1 MRRLVGLQFKRDRAV
16 ISTGVVVRGHD
27 NLAGLGG
34 VVDNPH
40 EALAARTIA
49 CRRKQRH
56 RDRAAAAARRRR
68 GQIREVARWTLQ
80 QAHDENGR
88 HRIDDAFDRRL
99 DDQLPFSGALA
110 KCALK
115 PFAAG
120 LQILDRNRPRREA
133 PQRHP
138 HALRWEALV
147 VDARD
152 GDLDRSPIRV
162 EQAQQAR
169 LHLVPTRIES
179 GHSVVPVFFA
189 FHHIVHRRQEAVL
202 GTDVGEHFEI
212 QSAPQQQAP
221 AILVDVD
228 VRPNRLGIGVR
239 AKVDRCTIQFVY
251 PFFRTLRNPALL
263 LDLDRCV
270 LHGGG
275 ERLPARLEGFG
286 TAIPTQPN
294 ALKLLPFPNQKRIAG
309 GFQGRPEEREG
320 GGRMA

>member
-1 MRRLVGLQFKRDRAV
+1 MRRLVGLQFKRNRAV

-80 QAHDENGR
+80 QAHDENGG
-88 HRIDDAFDRRL
+88 HRIDDIFDRRL
-99 DDQLPFSGALA
+99 DDQLPLSGALA

-120 LQILDRNRPRREA
+120 LQLLGRNRPRREA
-133 PQRHP
+133 PQTHPQTHP

-162 EQAQQAR
+162 EQAQ
-169 LHLVPTRIES
+169 TGS
-179 GHSVVPVFFA
+179 
-189 FHHIVHRRQEAVL
+189 
-202 GTDVGEHFEI
+202 
-212 QSAPQQQAP
+212 P
-221 AILVDVD
+221 ASRSYAD
-228 VRPNRLGIGVR
+228 
-239 AKVDRCTIQFVY
+239 
-251 PFFRTLRNPALL
+251 
-263 LDLDRCV
+263 
-270 LHGGG
+270 
-275 ERLPARLEGFG
+275 
-286 TAIPTQPN
+286 
-294 ALKLLPFPNQKRIAG
+294 
-309 GFQGRPEEREG
+309 
-320 GGRMA
+320 